1 MIKAMGS
8 IAVAC
13 GVYFVIGAAMTA
25 GCILGAAAAEKIVE
39 RIEG

>member
-1 MIKAMGS
+1 MIKTMGTVV
-8 IAVAC
+8 AAC

-39 RIEG
+39 RFE